1 MNYGKSINVMK
12 NVFYYPIVLLLMASC
27 QLAEDRTIA
36 PKDIYGYWQVEGEI
50 NKDLPWSKIEFI
62 NDSDIWIDPCLDT
75 IYHYRHFAITGDSL
89 ILTDHQQKESLY
101 KIDHLKDSILVISDF
116 MNTGVQLRFHK
127 FVDLHDMN
135 NRKPMVLSADDL
147 SPDSLDVNV
156 KSVFVNEYF
165 EYIKKEIH
173 ILNHDEVQ
181 KARRILESYFENK
194 EYEKTL
200 DKDRYPY
207 PFNQYVRQYTAIV
220 ESGDIIVEVNLMTRW
235 FCFDGYT
242 SLKQDEYIVEDGG
255 PSYARAVINLTK
267 GKVVWFMTNGEA

>member
-12 NVFYYPIVLLLMASC
+12 NVFYYPMVLLLMASC

-50 NKDLPWSKIEFI
+50 NKELPWSKIEFL

-101 KIDHLKDSILVISDF
+101 KIDHLKDSVLLISDF
-116 MNTGVQLRFHK
+116 KTGVQLRFHK

-156 KSVFVNEYF
+156 KSVFVNEYY
-165 EYIKKEIH
+165 EYTKKELH
-173 ILNHDEVQ
+173 ILTHDEVVM
-181 KARRILESYFENK
+181 ARNILESYFDKK
-194 EYEKTL
+194 EYEKEL
-200 DKDRYPY
+200 RGNRYPY
-207 PFNQYVRQYTAIV
+207 PFNQYIRQYIAIV
-220 ESGDIIVEVNLMTRW
+220 ENGDIIVKVNLRTNW
-235 FCFDGYT
+235 QSFDGYT
-242 SLKQDEYIVEDGG
+242 SLKKDEIYVCDGG
-255 PSYARAVINLTK
+255 PSFATAVINLTK

>member
-36 PKDIYGYWQVEGEI
+36 PKDIYGYWQVEGEV
-50 NKDLPWSKIEFI
+50 NKELPWSKIEFL

-101 KIDHLKDSILVISDF
+101 KIDHLKDSVLLISDF
-116 MNTGVQLRFHK
+116 KTGVQLRFHK

-156 KSVFVNEYF
+156 KSVFVNEYY
-165 EYIKKEIH
+165 EYTKKELH
-173 ILNHDEVQ
+173 ILTHDEVVM
-181 KARRILESYFENK
+181 ARNILESYFDKK
-194 EYEKTL
+194 EYEKEL
-200 DKDRYPY
+200 RERRYPY
-207 PFNQYVRQYTAIV
+207 PFNQYIRQYIAIV
-220 ESGDIIVEVNLMTRW
+220 ENGDIIVKVNLITDW
-235 FCFDGYT
+235 QSFDGYT
-242 SLKQDEYIVEDGG
+242 SLKKDEIYVCDGG
-255 PSYARAVINLTK
+255 PSFATAVINLTK

>member
-1 MNYGKSINVMK
+1 MK

-50 NKDLPWSKIEFI
+50 NKELPWSKIEVI

-156 KSVFVNEYF
+156 KSVFVNEYY
-165 EYIKKEIH
+165 EYTKKELH
-173 ILNHDEVQ
+173 ILTHDEVVM
-181 KARRILESYFENK
+181 ARNILESYFDKK
-194 EYEKTL
+194 EYEKEL
-200 DKDRYPY
+200 RGNRYPY
-207 PFNQYVRQYTAIV
+207 PFNQYIRQYIAIV
-220 ESGDIIVEVNLMTRW
+220 ENGDIIVKVNLITNW
-235 FCFDGYT
+235 QSFDGYT
-242 SLKQDEYIVEDGG
+242 SLKKDEIYVCDGG
-255 PSYARAVINLTK
+255 PNFATAVINLTK

>member
-12 NVFYYPIVLLLMASC
+12 NVFYYPMVLLLMASC

-50 NKDLPWSKIEFI
+50 NKEIPWSKIEFL

-156 KSVFVNEYF
+156 KSVFVNEYY
-165 EYIKKEIH
+165 EYTKKELH
-173 ILNHDEVQ
+173 ILTHDEVVM
-181 KARRILESYFENK
+181 ARNILESYFDKK
-194 EYEKTL
+194 EYEKEL
-200 DKDRYPY
+200 RGNRYPY
-207 PFNQYVRQYTAIV
+207 PFNQYIRQYIAIV
-220 ESGDIIVEVNLMTRW
+220 ENGDIIVKVNLITDW
-235 FCFDGYT
+235 QSFDGYT
-242 SLKQDEYIVEDGG
+242 SLKMDVYEVDDGG
-255 PSYARAVINLTK
+255 PSYATAVINLTK

>member
-1 MNYGKSINVMK
+1 MNYGKPINGMK
-12 NVFYYPIVLLLMASC
+12 KVFYYPIVLMLMASC

-50 NKDLPWSKIEFI
+50 NKELPWSKIEFL

-156 KSVFVNEYF
+156 KSVFVNEYY
-165 EYIKKEIH
+165 EYTKKELH
-173 ILNHDEVQ
+173 ILTHDEVVM
-181 KARRILESYFENK
+181 ARNILESYFDKK
-194 EYEKTL
+194 EYEKEL
-200 DKDRYPY
+200 RERRYPY
-207 PFNQYVRQYTAIV
+207 PFNQYIRQYIAIV
-220 ESGDIIVEVNLMTRW
+220 ENGDIIVKVNLITDW
-235 FCFDGYT
+235 QSFDGYT
-242 SLKQDEYIVEDGG
+242 SLKKDEIYVCDGG
-255 PSYARAVINLTK
+255 PSFATAVINLTK

>member
-50 NKDLPWSKIEFI
+50 NKELPWSKIEFL

-89 ILTDHQQKESLY
+89 ILTDHLQKESLY
-101 KIDHLKDSILVISDF
+101 KIDHLKDSVLLISDF
-116 MNTGVQLRFHK
+116 KTGVQLRFHK

-156 KSVFVNEYF
+156 KSVFVNEYY
-165 EYIKKEIH
+165 EYTKKELH
-173 ILNHDEVQ
+173 ILTHDEVVM
-181 KARRILESYFENK
+181 ARNILESYFDKK
-194 EYEKTL
+194 EYEKEL
-200 DKDRYPY
+200 RGNRYPY
-207 PFNQYVRQYTAIV
+207 PFNQYIRQYIAIV
-220 ESGDIIVEVNLMTRW
+220 ENGDIIVKVNLRTNW
-235 FCFDGYT
+235 QSFDGYT
-242 SLKQDEYIVEDGG
+242 SLKMDVYEVDDGG
-255 PSYARAVINLTK
+255 PSYATAVINLTK

>member
-1 MNYGKSINVMK
+1 MNYGKPINGMK
-12 NVFYYPIVLLLMASC
+12 KVFYYLIALLMMASC

-36 PKDIYGYWQVEGEI
+36 PKDIYGYWQVEGEV
-50 NKDLPWSKIEFI
+50 NKELPWSKIEFL

-101 KIDHLKDSILVISDF
+101 KIDHLKDSVLLISDF
-116 MNTGVQLRFHK
+116 KTGVQLRFHK

-156 KSVFVNEYF
+156 KSVFVNEYY
-165 EYIKKEIH
+165 EYTKKELH
-173 ILNHDEVQ
+173 ILTHDEVVM
-181 KARRILESYFENK
+181 ARNILESYFDKK
-194 EYEKTL
+194 EYEKEL
-200 DKDRYPY
+200 RERRYPY
-207 PFNQYVRQYTAIV
+207 PFNQYIRQYIAIV
-220 ESGDIIVEVNLMTRW
+220 ENGDIIVKVNLITDW
-235 FCFDGYT
+235 QSFDGYT
-242 SLKQDEYIVEDGG
+242 SLKKDEIYVCDGG
-255 PSYARAVINLTK
+255 PSFATAVINLTK

>member
-12 NVFYYPIVLLLMASC
+12 NVFYYPIILLLMASC

-50 NKDLPWSKIEFI
+50 NKELPWSKIEFL

-101 KIDHLKDSILVISDF
+101 KIDHLKDSVLLISDF
-116 MNTGVQLRFHK
+116 KTGVQLRFHK

-156 KSVFVNEYF
+156 KSVFVNEYC
-165 EYIKKEIH
+165 EYTKKELH
-173 ILNHDEVQ
+173 ILTHDEVVM
-181 KARRILESYFENK
+181 ARNILESYFDKK
-194 EYEKTL
+194 EYEKEL
-200 DKDRYPY
+200 RERRYPY
-207 PFNQYVRQYTAIV
+207 PFNQYIRQYIAIV
-220 ESGDIIVEVNLMTRW
+220 ENGDIIVKVNLITNW
-235 FCFDGYT
+235 QSFDGYT
-242 SLKQDEYIVEDGG
+242 SLKKDEIYVCDGG
-255 PSYARAVINLTK
+255 PSFATAVINLTK

>member
-1 MNYGKSINVMK
+1 MNYGKPINGMK
-12 NVFYYPIVLLLMASC
+12 KVFYYLIALLMMASC

-50 NKDLPWSKIEFI
+50 NKELPWSKIEFL

-101 KIDHLKDSILVISDF
+101 KIDHLKDSVLLISDF
-116 MNTGVQLRFHK
+116 KTGVQLRFHK

-156 KSVFVNEYF
+156 KSVFVNEYY
-165 EYIKKEIH
+165 EYTKKELH
-173 ILNHDEVQ
+173 ILTHDEVVM
-181 KARRILESYFENK
+181 ARNILESYFDKK
-194 EYEKTL
+194 EYEKEL
-200 DKDRYPY
+200 RERRYPY
-207 PFNQYVRQYTAIV
+207 PFNQYIRQYIAIV
-220 ESGDIIVEVNLMTRW
+220 ENGDIIVKVNLITDW
-235 FCFDGYT
+235 QSFDGYT
-242 SLKQDEYIVEDGG
+242 SLKKDEIYVCDGG
-255 PSYARAVINLTK
+255 PSFATAVINLTK